1 MLSTTWLLQVQQRK
15 AAIADR
21 LRQAGIVIKHSG
33 VPGGDAQQEAAGTAG
48 PSGGSTS
55 GSAHDTADGDSA
67 SALDGTANGAQNGEV
82 RIDVE
87 RGFRRWMREV
97 SGQCCEV

>member
-1 MLSTTWLLQVQQRK
+1 MLSTTSLLQVQQRK

-55 GSAHDTADGDSA
+55 GSA

-97 SGQCCEV
+97 SGRCCEV